1 MIDEYPP
8 PQAGTL
14 LEKGDTMKTVL
25 LLGDLTGRSRVALRM
40 LCTVLEARGHEV
52 LMLPTALISN
62 TLNLGKHAALDTTDY
77 LLESLAAWETLGITA
92 DLAYIGYI
100 TGMEQAQRLAAVA
113 DGLRARG
120 VPVVLDPILGDGGKR
135 YNSVSEG
142 QVEGMRLLMRH
153 ADLITP
159 NLTEACLLAGEAY
172 REEGGEA
179 LALRLAQNG
188 CGVLITSA
196 RTEGGGDAV
205 IGCAAGGHFVIPF
218 ERVPGHRWGTGDLF
232 TGLLID
238 GLLTGR
244 TVRDAARMASAGV
257 ARQLRGEEESL
268 LPTV

>member
-1 MIDEYPP
+1 
-8 PQAGTL
+8 
-14 LEKGDTMKTVL
+14 MKTVL

-40 LCTVLEARGHEV
+40 LCAVLEARGYEV

-62 TLNLGKHAALDTTDY
+62 TLNLGRHAALDTTDY
-77 LLESLAAWETLGITA
+77 LLDSLAAWEALGITA

-100 TGMEQAQRLAAVA
+100 TGMEQAQRLASVA
-113 DGLRARG
+113 DGLRERG
-120 VPVVLDPILGDGGKR
+120 VPVVLDPILGDGGRK
-135 YNSVSEG
+135 YNSVNEG

-159 NLTEACLLAGEAY
+159 NLTEACLLADETY
-172 REEGGEA
+172 REDGGEA
-179 LALRLAQNG
+179 LAETLAQSG

-196 RTEGGGDAV
+196 RAEGGDAV
-205 IGCAAGGHFVIPF
+205 IGRTADEAFVLPY

-232 TGLLID
+232 TGLRID

-268 LPTV
+268 LPQS